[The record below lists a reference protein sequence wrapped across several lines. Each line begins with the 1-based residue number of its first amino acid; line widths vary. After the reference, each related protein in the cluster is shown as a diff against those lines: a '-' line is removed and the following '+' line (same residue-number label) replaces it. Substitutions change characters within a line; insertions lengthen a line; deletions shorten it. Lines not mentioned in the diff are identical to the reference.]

1 MSVWDT
7 WGYWGVIIG
16 LVASLATFFVGLEVM
31 LAASK
36 TEGRNEESGAQRE
49 PSPTSG
55 KRAA

>member
-1 MSVWDT
+1 MDAWDA

-16 LVASLATFFVGLEVM
+16 LVVLLATFFVGLEIM
-31 LAASK
+31 LPASK
-36 TEGRNEESGAQRE
+36 TEGRNEESGAERE